1 MPGMV
6 AVAVAGKG
14 VLLLAT
20 TGVNDAMGV
29 AVNGS
34 VAVGIGQPSGI
45 SQEGGGLISRGVGGL
60 VLL

>member
-20 TGVNDAMGV
+20 VGVIDAGGV
-29 AVNGS
+29 AVSVN
-34 VAVGIGQPSGI
+34 VAVGLGQPSGI
-45 SQEGGGLISRGVGGL
+45 SQGGGGLISCGVGGL